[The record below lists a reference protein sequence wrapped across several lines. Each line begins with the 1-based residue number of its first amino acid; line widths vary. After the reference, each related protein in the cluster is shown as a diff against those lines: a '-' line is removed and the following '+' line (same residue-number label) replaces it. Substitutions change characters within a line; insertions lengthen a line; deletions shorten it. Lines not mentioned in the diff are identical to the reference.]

1 MINALPSNYANAV
14 TPFTPLGSSPVGE
27 ESTDL
32 KASTLKPLE
41 ASPES
46 ARSENRRAKD
56 ERFSQH
62 NTQTA
67 HKEEGH
73 TDQVTEKSEER
84 QLIKDQQVISEL
96 AARDRE
102 VRAHE
107 RAHAS
112 VGGQFAGAPHY
123 EYTRGPDG
131 VSYAVSGEVSIST
144 GAISGDPE
152 ATIAK
157 ARQIKRAA
165 AAPADPSGQD
175 RRVMAQASQ
184 LEAQAAVELRELSS
198 REAREIKERESVEES
213 EHAEQSK
220 EANSKQE
227 RRLNEAAEERLQ
239 ATSEIGQRNVDVSR
253 RLIEIGAVEPYIASG
268 NLINRTA

>member
-14 TPFTPLGSSPVGE
+14 TPFSPLGSSPVGE

-32 KASTLKPLE
+32 KASSLKPLE

-46 ARSENRRAKD
+46 ARNENRRAKD
-56 ERFSQH
+56 GSLSQN
-62 NTQTA
+62 NTQATR
-67 HKEEGH
+67 EEEDH

-96 AARDRE
+96 AVRDRE

-198 REAREIKERESVEES
+198 REVQETKERESAKKS
-213 EHAEQSK
+213 EHEEQSK
-220 EANSKQE
+220 AASSKEE
-227 RRLNEAAEERLQ
+227 RRLSEAAEERLQ
-239 ATSEIGQRNVDVSR
+239 AVSEAGQRNVDISR
-253 RLIEIGAVEPYIASG
+253 RLIEIGAVEPYVASG
-268 NLINRTA
+268 NLINGTA